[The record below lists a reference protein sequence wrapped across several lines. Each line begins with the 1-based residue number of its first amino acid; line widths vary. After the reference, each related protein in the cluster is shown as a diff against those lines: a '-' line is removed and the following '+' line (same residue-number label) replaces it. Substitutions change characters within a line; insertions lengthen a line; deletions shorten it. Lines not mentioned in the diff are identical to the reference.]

1 MRWGATS
8 LFFLWSGY
16 IYSML
21 DADHSFN
28 LEELDTK
35 SLSLGGKYFG
45 VIGVLERELEKGEI
59 PSDELLSLII
69 DTPPI
74 HASARSDEEFRTK
87 ALKKAKEYD
96 DGSDERLGIV
106 KLLKK
111 EFYDFLCTSSK
122 HYEKERQQ
130 MGGNINLVI
139 VGLASAIAA
148 KFVSLE
154 VGLITS
160 FVTVFFQIL
169 AKMGKR
175 VICESFG

>member
-1 MRWGATS
+1 MKR
-8 LFFLWSGY
+8 
-16 IYSML
+16 
-21 DADHSFN
+21 
-28 LEELDTK
+28 
-35 SLSLGGKYFG
+35 
-45 VIGVLERELEKGEI
+45 
-59 PSDELLSLII
+59 
-69 DTPPI
+69 
-74 HASARSDEEFRTK
+74 
-87 ALKKAKEYD
+87 AKEYD
-96 DGSDERLGIV
+96 DGSDEHLGIV

-111 EFYDFLCTSSK
+111 EFHDFLCTSSK
-122 HYEKERQQ
+122 HYKKERQQ